1 MPIRARSSSRRLH
14 SADLNLNHG
23 DFLYSLRTADAFP
36 VVASLR
42 PEMLMLFAGTR
53 LSLYHDQE
61 AIYFILACKFY
72 GQDMP
77 VKICVFF
84 AAKGY
89 SLNKLS

>member
-1 MPIRARSSSRRLH
+1 MGTFCIACEQEMHFRSSL
-14 SADLNLNHG
+14 
-23 DFLYSLRTADAFP
+23 LYDRKCVCGSQDTFCTAF
-36 VVASLR
+36 VY
-42 PEMLMLFAGTR
+42 FAGTR

-89 SLNKLS
+89 SLNKLSQG